1 MQTEELYIKHS
12 RVRALLRREGLD
24 ALLLRRVSSFAWF
37 TGGAAGYVTTN
48 CEIGPSSILIT
59 PDAKYVI
66 TDTIEAPRLREEEK
80 LEEKGF
86 ILRIAPWYESQDVV
100 AQLTSGLRVGCD
112 GPYPGMVDLS
122 ASVSSLR
129 RSLLRQEVV
138 RFGVLGRACGSALEK
153 AARSVTPGLTEYEI
167 SSLVAQE
174 AWARGITPILILVAV
189 DQRVFDFRHPLPT
202 DMPLQRYAMLVLC
215 GRNWGLIASCTRL
228 VHFGPLPADL
238 KRKQES
244 VARVDATLIA
254 GTRPGVRVADI
265 FGAAVQTYA
274 AEGYPEEWTLHHQ
287 GGCAGYEGR
296 ECKATLECAEVVHQ
310 GEAFAWNPS
319 ITGTKSEDTI
329 IVGSDENE
337 IITATGAWPTI
348 AVEINGRTI
357 LRPAVLELPL

>member
-1 MQTEELYIKHS
+1 MQTEELYIKQS

-24 ALLLRRVSSFAWF
+24 ALLLRRVSSFAWI

-86 ILRIAPWYESQDVV
+86 ILHIAPWYESQD
-100 AQLTSGLRVGCD
+100 AIEQLTSGLRVGCD
-112 GPYPGMVDLS
+112 GPYPGMVDLA

-138 RFGVLGRACGSALEK
+138 RFRVLGRACGSALER

-174 AWARGITPILILVAV
+174 AWARGITPILILVAA
-189 DQRVFDFRHPLPT
+189 DQRVFEFRHPLPT
-202 DMPLQRYAMLVLC
+202 NRPLQRYAMLVLC
-215 GRNWGLIASCTRL
+215 GRIWGLIASCTRL

-244 VARVDATLIA
+244 VARVDAALIA

-265 FGAAVQTYA
+265 FRAAVQAYA

-296 ECKATLECAEVVHQ
+296 ECVATLECAEVVHQ

-348 AVEINGRTI
+348 AVEMNGRTI
-357 LRPAVLELPL
+357 LRPAILELPV

>member
-1 MQTEELYIKHS
+1 MQVEELCIKWS
-12 RVRALLRREGLD
+12 RVRAVLQREELD
-24 ALLLRRVSSFAWF
+24 ALLLRRVSSFAWI
-37 TGGAAGYVTTN
+37 TGGAASYVTTN
-48 CEIGPSSILIT
+48 CEIGPSSVLIT

-66 TDTIEAPRLREEEK
+66 TDTIEAPRLRDEER

-86 ILRIAPWYESQDVV
+86 TLRIAPWYESQD
-100 AQLTSGLRVGCD
+100 AIEQLTSGLRVGCD
-112 GPYPGMVDLS
+112 SLYPGMVDLA

-129 RSLLRQEVV
+129 RTLLPQEVE
-138 RFGVLGRACGSALEK
+138 RFRILGKACGSALEK

-167 SSLVAQE
+167 AGLVAKE
-174 AWARGITPILILVAV
+174 AWARGTTPILILVAA

-202 DMPLQRYAMLVLC
+202 DVPLQRYAMLVLC
-215 GRNWGLIASCTRL
+215 GRKWGLIASCTRL
-228 VHFGPLPADL
+228 VHIGPLPADL

-254 GTRPGVRVADI
+254 ATRPGVRVADV
-265 FGAAVQTYA
+265 FSAAVQAYA
-274 AEGYPEEWTLHHQ
+274 AEGCPEEWTPHHQ

-296 ECKATLECAEVVHQ
+296 ECMATMDCTEVVQQ

-348 AVEINGRTI
+348 AVETNGQTI
-357 LRPAVLELPL
+357 LRPAILELPL

>member
-1 MQTEELYIKHS
+1 MQSQELTIKWD
-12 RVRALLRREGLD
+12 RARELLRRKGLD
-24 ALLLRRVSSFAWF
+24 ALLLRRVSSFAWI

-66 TDTIEAPRLREEEK
+66 TNTIEAPRLREEEK

-86 ILRIAPWYESQDVV
+86 ILRIAPWYESQDDV
-100 AQLTSGLRVGCD
+100 AYLTSGLRVGCD
-112 GPYPGMVDLS
+112 GPYPGTEDLS
-122 ASVSSLR
+122 AAVSLLR
-129 RSLLRQEVV
+129 RSLLPEEVE
-138 RFGVLGRACGSALEK
+138 RFKVLGWACGSALEK

-167 SSLVAQE
+167 SSLVAQR
-174 AWARGITPILILVAV
+174 AWVRGITPILILVAV
-189 DQRVFDFRHPLPT
+189 DQRVFEFRHPLPT

-215 GRNWGLIASCTRL
+215 GRQGGLIASCTRL

-238 KRKQES
+238 TRKQES

-254 GTRPGVRVADI
+254 STRPGVRVADI
-265 FGAAVQTYA
+265 FNAAVQAYA
-274 AEGYPEEWTLHHQ
+274 AEGYPDEWALHHQ

-319 ITGTKSEDTI
+319 IKGTKSEDTI
-329 IVGSDENE
+329 VVGSDENE

-357 LRPAVLELPL
+357 LRPAILELPA

>member
-1 MQTEELYIKHS
+1 MQAEELSIKWS
-12 RVRALLRREGLD
+12 RVRELLRREGLD
-24 ALLLRRVSSFAWF
+24 ALLLRRVSSFAWI

-66 TDTIEAPRLREEEK
+66 TNNIEAPRLRAEEK

-86 ILRIAPWYESQDVV
+86 TLRIAPWQESQDVV

-112 GPYPGMVDLS
+112 GPYPGTVDLA

-129 RSLLRQEVV
+129 RSLLPQEIV
-138 RFGVLGRACGSALEK
+138 RFRILGQACGSALEK
-153 AARSVTPGLTEYEI
+153 AARSVTQGLTEYEI
-167 SSLVAQE
+167 AGLVARE
-174 AWARGITPILILVAV
+174 AWTCGVTPILILVAA

-202 DMPLQRYAMLVLC
+202 DRPLQRYAMLVLC
-215 GRNWGLIASCTRL
+215 GRKWGLIASCTRL
-228 VHFGPLPADL
+228 VHFGPLPTDL

-244 VARVDATLIA
+244 VARVDASLISA
-254 GTRPGVRVADI
+254 TRPGARVADI
-265 FGAAVQTYA
+265 FETALQAYA
-274 AEGYPEEWTLHHQ
+274 NEGYPEEWTLHHQ

-296 ECKATLECAEVVHQ
+296 ECKATPDCTEVVHQ

-329 IVGSDENE
+329 IVGPVDNE
-337 IITATGAWPTI
+337 IITATGAWPTLPI
-348 AVEINGRTI
+348 ETDGRTI
-357 LRPAVLELPL
+357 LRPAILEII